1 MEPKPCRN
9 IYTPA
14 KKRQVL
20 GRPVLS
26 WRQAIAFELKIQMQR
41 SATEGDKFCDTGADW
56 MVTGMC
62 AIERGGEGLK
72 HIYSCV
78 KYFKIEVRL
87 EILAEAELSVLH
99 ILKVKF

>member
-1 MEPKPCRN
+1 MPNYIHSC
-9 IYTPA
+9 
-14 KKRQVL
+14 KKKTSL

-41 SATEGDKFCDTGADW
+41 SATEGDKFCDTGTDW
-56 MVTGMC
+56 IVTGMC
-62 AIERGGEGLK
+62 ATERGGEGLK

>member
-14 KKRQVL
+14 KVL

-41 SATEGDKFCDTGADW
+41 SANEGDKFCDTGADW

-62 AIERGGEGLK
+62 ATERGGEGLK

-78 KYFKIEVRL
+78 K
-87 EILAEAELSVLH
+87 
-99 ILKVKF
+99 